1 MNIAKGITPQ
11 PKLVELNGKMV
22 GYYSIVTN
30 ALCMQC
36 HGKKG
41 TDINANTLKE
51 INQLYPNDKATGY
64 AINEIRGLLVVT
76 MNKN

>member
-1 MNIAKGITPQ
+1 
-11 PKLVELNGKMV
+11 
-22 GYYSIVTN
+22 
-30 ALCMQC
+30 MQC